1 MLAPVK
7 KIQRPAW
14 ITAAETVVV
23 MTGLGGFENPPKS
36 MFVGGCVRNELME
49 KPVQDID
56 IATQYTPEEVM
67 NIFDDI
73 DHVQVIPTGLDHG
86 TVTVV
91 FKKKHFEITT
101 LRHDAITDGRHA
113 KIVYI
118 DDWVEDA
125 MRRDFTM
132 NTLLADGYGNIY
144 DPLGSGL
151 SDIDKGRIVFV
162 GDAEKRI
169 QEDALRILRFFRF
182 HAGYGAGDIDGDG
195 LKACAKHHDL
205 IKGLSRE
212 RIMQEFLKILDG
224 DEPMPV
230 LKIMFDNKVLSE
242 IVDSNYNEGTLKIL
256 CEYQDHYS
264 APNTM
269 ARLFVLAGNKARF
282 FDDYLRL
289 SHAQKKELIKMD
301 MVVSAMTFDDQK
313 ALKKAIF
320 HHGNDIILQGYL
332 LKTAIGAGKIEAE
345 MIQTLQ
351 NWQAPECP
359 ITGQDLIN
367 EGYVTGPDLGQEL
380 ERRQAEWLEEVL

>member
-1 MLAPVK
+1 MLKPFK
-7 KIQRPAW
+7 QIQRPSW
-14 ITAAETVVV
+14 MTAAETVVV

-56 IATQYTPEEVM
+56 IATKYTPEEVM
-67 NIFDDI
+67 NIFHDI
-73 DHVQVIPTGLDHG
+73 EHVQVIPTGLDHG

-91 FKKKHFEITT
+91 FNKKYFEITT
-101 LRHDAITDGRHA
+101 LRKDVQTDGRHA

-118 DDWVEDA
+118 DDWIEDA
-125 MRRDFTM
+125 KRRDFTI

-144 DPLGSGL
+144 DPLNTAL
-151 SDIDKGRIVFV
+151 LDIDKSRIVFV
-162 GDAEKRI
+162 GNPEQRI

-182 HAGYGAGDIDGDG
+182 YAGYGAGDIDLKG
-195 LKACAKHHDL
+195 LDACSKHHDL

-212 RIMQEFLKILDG
+212 RITHEFLKILEG
-224 DEPMPV
+224 DEPAPV
-230 LKIMFDNKVLSE
+230 LKIMFDNNVLS
-242 IVDSNYNEGTLKIL
+242 DMADHNYNAKTLKTL
-256 CEYQDHYS
+256 CEMQIQYAAQ
-264 APNTM
+264 NTM

-282 FDDYLRL
+282 YDDFLRL
-289 SHAQKKELIKMD
+289 SHAQKKALIKMD

-320 HHGNDIILQGYL
+320 YHGNDLILQGYL
-332 LKTAIGAGKIEAE
+332 LKIAIGPDETDANMIKI
-345 MIQTLQ
+345 LQ

-380 ERRQAEWLEEVL
+380 ERRQAEWLDEVL